1 MIDCLKT
8 HPKGTL
14 LSLHVQPRSSRN
26 QIVGLLGDSLKVKLT
41 SPPVDGA
48 ANKCCTEFLAK
59 LLGLAKSQ
67 VQLIAGQKA
76 RQKRFLL
83 CGLSPADVEAII
95 KSQLRAGKKIT

>member
-1 MIDCLKT
+1 MMNCLKP
-8 HPKGTL
+8 HPQGTL

-48 ANKCCTEFLAK
+48 ANKCCVEYLAK

-67 VQLIAGQKA
+67 VQLVAGDKA

-83 CGLSPADVEAII
+83 CGLNPPDVESII
-95 KSQLRAGKKIT
+95 NAQLGES

>member
-1 MIDCLKT
+1 MLDCLKP
-8 HPKGTL
+8 HPLGTL

-26 QIVGLLGDSLKVKLT
+26 QIVGLFGDSLKVKLT

-48 ANKCCTEFLAK
+48 ANKCCTEYLAK

-67 VQLIAGQKA
+67 VQLVAGQKA

-83 CGLSPADVEAII
+83 CGLTPSDVEAII
-95 KSQLRAGKKIT
+95 TSQLGDS